1 VRSTIHLLGV
11 AFHFLPA
18 GGGSKL
24 SPISEMGFPGQAG
37 GYFAPYNND
46 FEDAPKGEYLTERL
60 TSEAIGFLQDHAKNQ
75 SEKPFLLCVSH
86 YAVHMP
92 IEAKPEDVGYFEKK
106 LETIDYGST
115 PTDRNRTSLLVF
127 GATVILTVIS
137 KGFYLLRHDATS
149 LDNTAT
155 QTLEHS
161 DDL

>member
-1 VRSTIHLLGV
+1 
-11 AFHFLPA
+11 
-18 GGGSKL
+18 
-24 SPISEMGFPGQAG
+24 
-37 GYFAPYNND
+37 
-46 FEDAPKGEYLTERL
+46 
-60 TSEAIGFLQDHAKNQ
+60 
-75 SEKPFLLCVSH
+75 
-86 YAVHMP
+86 MP

>member
-1 VRSTIHLLGV
+1 MRSTIHLLGV

-75 SEKPFLLCVSH
+75 SEKPFIIQR
-86 YAVHMP
+86 
-92 IEAKPEDVGYFEKK
+92 IEIGKK
-106 LETIDYGST
+106 LIE
-115 PTDRNRTSLLVF
+115 VF
-127 GATVILTVIS
+127 LGYRIEFVIVALGAS
-137 KGFYLLRHDATS
+137 HG
-149 LDNTAT
+149 
-155 QTLEHS
+155 
-161 DDL
+161 